1 MENNTDV
8 LQSLISIY
16 NPNLEQFT
24 FSPKLIAMK
33 TILCGAL
40 LLAILSA
47 ALAEGIITSLFSKTP
62 RFSNFYTTY

>member
-24 FSPKLIAMK
+24 FSLKLIAMK
-33 TILCGAL
+33 TL
-40 LLAILSA
+40 LFGSLVLAFLSA
-47 ALAEGIITSLFSKTP
+47 ALAEGNHISL
-62 RFSNFYTTY
+62 YI

>member
-33 TILCGAL
+33 TL
-40 LLAILSA
+40 LFGSLVLAFLSA
-47 ALAEGIITSLFSKTP
+47 ALAEGNHFFL
-62 RFSNFYTTY
+62 YT